1 MAMIQFQNVTFAYD
15 GSYDNVFDNLTF
27 QIDSRWRLGLIGR
40 NGRGKTT
47 LLRILAGELRAR
59 GQLVLPLA
67 PALFPFRVP
76 DEGELTLT
84 VLRACA
90 PGAPDWRLMLE
101 LNALGVP
108 EDALS
113 RPYATLSRGE
123 QTKAQLC
130 ALFAR
135 EEPYPLIDEPTNH
148 LDMAGRALV
157 AAYLRGK
164 DGFLLVSHDR
174 AFLNDCIDHTLSLNR
189 ASVTVQRGGFDT
201 WERELD
207 AKNAMEEARNAQIK
221 KDVARLSESAR
232 RQAEWSRNTEKT
244 KYHTHPSEVAAVDRG
259 YIGARAAALMK
270 RSLNTQAR
278 IQRDIEEKKSLM
290 KDVER
295 VGELK
300 LSPLAHPKRVL
311 VEVRNGSVVYDG
323 RTVCA
328 GVRFALERGE
338 RIALVGRNGAGKSS
352 ILKALCGQGGA
363 LSGEVSVAGGL
374 VVSYV
379 PQSAG
384 HLRGSLRDFIAETA
398 ADETLFKTILRN
410 MDFGR
415 QQFDK
420 GIEHYSEGQKKKLLL
435 ARSLCQQAHVYVW
448 DEPLNYIDIFSRLQ
462 LTALILQAQP
472 TMLLVEHDRAFV
484 EQVCTKVVDLDAAQ
498 G

>member
-1 MAMIQFQNVTFAYD
+1 
-15 GSYDNVFDNLTF
+15 
-27 QIDSRWRLGLIGR
+27 
-40 NGRGKTT
+40 
-47 LLRILAGELRAR
+47 
-59 GQLVLPLA
+59 
-67 PALFPFRVP
+67 
-76 DEGELTLT
+76 
-84 VLRACA
+84 
-90 PGAPDWRLMLE
+90 
-101 LNALGVP
+101 
-108 EDALS
+108 
-113 RPYATLSRGE
+113 
-123 QTKAQLC
+123 
-130 ALFAR
+130 
-135 EEPYPLIDEPTNH
+135 
-148 LDMAGRALV
+148 
-157 AAYLRGK
+157 
-164 DGFLLVSHDR
+164 
-174 AFLNDCIDHTLSLNR
+174 
-189 ASVTVQRGGFDT
+189 
-201 WERELD
+201 
-207 AKNAMEEARNAQIK
+207 
-221 KDVARLSESAR
+221 
-232 RQAEWSRNTEKT
+232 
-244 KYHTHPSEVAAVDRG
+244 
-259 YIGARAAALMK
+259 
-270 RSLNTQAR
+270 
-278 IQRDIEEKKSLM
+278 
-290 KDVER
+290 
-295 VGELK
+295 
-300 LSPLAHPKRVL
+300 VL